1 MKARWCT
8 FDEVTTIM
16 TTTIPDIKKTA
27 EQKMGKSVEAMKGEL
42 QKIRTGRAHPGIL
55 DQVHVDYYGSMVPI
69 SQVAN
74 VTLLDARTI
83 SVQPW
88 EKGMGAKI
96 EKAIRESDLGLNP
109 AAQGDLL
116 RVPMPALT
124 EERRRD
130 LTKVVRHTG
139 EEAKIAVRSV
149 RRDANDHLKKL
160 LKDKAVSED
169 DERRAQDEVQRL
181 TDRTIAEID
190 RLVQGKEAEVLAV

>member
-1 MKARWCT
+1 M
-8 FDEVTTIM
+8 TIA
-16 TTTIPDIKKTA
+16 DIKKNA
-27 EQKMGKSVEAMKGEL
+27 ETKMGKSIEALKTEL

-55 DQVHVDYYGSMVPI
+55 DQVHVDYYGSPVPI

-74 VTLLDARTI
+74 VSLLDARTI

-88 EKGMGAKI
+88 EKGMGSKI

-109 AAQGDLL
+109 SSQGDLL

-130 LTKVVRHTG
+130 LTKVVRGAG
-139 EEAKIAVRSV
+139 EDAKVAVRNL
-149 RRDANDHLKKL
+149 RREANEQLKRL

-169 DERRAQDEVQRL
+169 DERRGQDDVQRL
-181 TDRTIAEID
+181 TDRVVAEID
-190 RLVQGKEAEVLAV
+190 RLVQSKEAEVLAV

>member
-1 MKARWCT
+1 
-8 FDEVTTIM
+8 M
-16 TTTIPDIKKTA
+16 TTAEIRAGA
-27 EQKMGKSVEAMKGEL
+27 EQKMQRSIEAFKTEL
-42 QKIRTGRAHPGIL
+42 TKIRTGRAHPGIL
-55 DQVHVDYYGSMVPI
+55 DQVHVEYYGLMVPI

-130 LTKVVRHTG
+130 LTKVVRHAG
-139 EEAKIAVRSV
+139 EEARIAVRNL
-149 RRDANDHLKKL
+149 RRDANEHAKRL
-160 LKDKAVSED
+160 LKDKTIGED
-169 DERRAQDEVQRL
+169 EERRSLDDLQKL
-181 TDRTIAEID
+181 TDRMIGEID
-190 RLVQGKEAEVLAV
+190 RIVAGKEAEIMAV

>member
-1 MKARWCT
+1 M
-8 FDEVTTIM
+8 TTIA
-16 TTTIPDIKKTA
+16 DIRKNA
-27 EQKMGKSVEAMKGEL
+27 EAKMGKSVEALKAEL

-55 DQVHVDYYGSMVPI
+55 DQVQVEYYGSMVPI

-74 VTLLDARTI
+74 VSLLDARTI

-109 AAQGDLL
+109 ASQGDLL
-116 RVPMPALT
+116 RVPMPPLT

-130 LTKVVRHTG
+130 LTKVVRGPG
-139 EEAKIAVRSV
+139 EDCKVAVRNV
-149 RRDANDHLKKL
+149 RREANEHLKRL
-160 LKDKAVSED
+160 LKDKLASED

-181 TDRTIAEID
+181 TDRVIAEVD
-190 RLVQGKEAEVLAV
+190 RLVQAKEAEVLAV

>member
-1 MKARWCT
+1 MT
-8 FDEVTTIM
+8 VTTIPE
-16 TTTIPDIKKTA
+16 IRKTA
-27 EQKMGKSVEAMKGEL
+27 ESKMGKSVEAFKTEL
-42 QKIRTGRAHPGIL
+42 QKIRTGRAHPGLL

-88 EKGMGAKI
+88 EKGLGPKI

-116 RVPMPALT
+116 RVPMPALS

-130 LTKVVRHTG
+130 LTKVVRHAG
-139 EEAKIAVRSV
+139 EEAKVAVRGV
-149 RRDANDHLKKL
+149 RREANEHLKRL
-160 LKDKAVSED
+160 LKDKLASED
-169 DERRAQDEVQRL
+169 DERRAQDEGQKL
-181 TDRTIAEID
+181 TDRTIAEVE
-190 RLVQGKEAEVLAV
+190 RLVAAKEAEIMAV

>member
-1 MKARWCT
+1 MSIA
-8 FDEVTTIM
+8 
-16 TTTIPDIKKTA
+16 DIKKTA
-27 EQKMGKSVEAMKGEL
+27 ETKMAKTIEAFKVEL

-74 VTLLDARTI
+74 VSLLDARTI

-88 EKGMGAKI
+88 EKGMGPKI

-139 EEAKIAVRSV
+139 EEAKVAVRNL
-149 RRDANDHLKKL
+149 RRDANEHLKRL
-160 LKDKAVSED
+160 LKDKAVAED
-169 DERRAQDEVQRL
+169 EERRAQDDVQKL
-181 TDRTIAEID
+181 TDRTVAEIEK
-190 RLVQGKEAEVLAV
+190 LVHSKEAEILAV

>member
-1 MKARWCT
+1 M
-8 FDEVTTIM
+8 TIA
-16 TTTIPDIKKTA
+16 DIKSTA
-27 EQKMGKSVEAMKGEL
+27 EQKMARSIESFKSEL

-55 DQVHVDYYGSMVPI
+55 DQVQVEYYGSMVPI

-88 EKGMGAKI
+88 EKGMGGKI
-96 EKAIRESDLGLNP
+96 ERAIRESELGLNP
-109 AAQGDLL
+109 SSQGDLL

-130 LTKVVRHTG
+130 LTKVVRHAS
-139 EEAKIAVRSV
+139 EEAKIAVRNL
-149 RRDANDHLKKL
+149 RRDANDHARRLAKEKSI
-160 LKDKAVSED
+160 SED
-169 DERRAQDEVQRL
+169 EERRSLEDLQKL

-190 RLVQGKEAEVLAV
+190 RLTSAKETEIMAV